1 MFRPGSMWCRNP
13 GVTGRVASAGVGV
26 GRRAVVGCAPD
37 GSLICFMIVSA
48 WSMGIRWVGVLA
60 SRPVITSLRAPEWG
74 WGGPGSGPGGAGL
87 GPAERVHGV
96 GPRAHSQS
104 IQDAFAA
111 AN

>member
-1 MFRPGSMWCRNP
+1 MWWRNP

-60 SRPVITSLRAPEWG
+60 SRPVITSLRAPEYG
-74 WGGPGSGPGGAGL
+74 WGGTGSLTTEVRVAIAVRWSNGGR
-87 GPAERVHGV
+87 PWT
-96 GPRAHSQS
+96 Q
-104 IQDAFAA
+104 
-111 AN
+111 